1 MSSTVTNT
9 IPQRYRAYF
18 PHNNPMLLDGLMSP
32 NAKFDN
38 LIVNNLTVNTGATG
52 PWRIPIYALNGT
64 GFFMNN
70 GGVDDDFNT
79 FVGFNTGLGANVNT
93 GAGTGCTFIGHN
105 AGAGLETGS
114 FVTCVGVD
122 TTFST
127 VAAESATLIGSS
139 LTADSSFTN
148 LIGSGIASTGSDS
161 TLIGFGIYANV
172 QNTFIGGSNIAI
184 LDGTQTYSTI
194 LGNSISAGTGAANVV
209 VGFGIS
215 QQDSATGCT
224 AVGNQIVFG
233 GEKNTVIG
241 VQIICTGTNNTV
253 LGTQIAQ
260 TGAHS
265 VSLGESILCQG
276 DGISAVGYQIIS
288 TGPSSVAHGTQI
300 LNSAPSTV
308 SVGQSIDNLSEF
320 SIAVGQTITN
330 NQVTGISIGN
340 SIVNGGTGSI
350 LIGQSLTST
359 DSNAIAL
366 GFGIT
371 ATGGFYVNPV
381 RGDIAVANVYYD
393 PVNYEFVFDNSPS
406 TSTLKENIADV
417 QLQSGVVIDAMQPVT
432 YNLISDET
440 KREHIG
446 FIAESLLPVEEKFV
460 RKNTS
465 GEVITIDYD
474 AIVTYLVAEVKSL
487 RSRVAEVETKV
498 CSCACCPQSQ

>member
-79 FVGFNTGLGANVNT
+79 FVGFNTGLGDNVNP

-114 FVTCVGVD
+114 FITCVGVD
-122 TTFST
+122 TSFST
-127 VAAESATLIGSS
+127 VAAESSTLIGSS

-161 TLIGFGIYANV
+161 TMIGFGIYANA
-172 QNTFIGGSNIAI
+172 QNSFIGGSNIAI
-184 LDGTQTYSTI
+184 LDGTQTDSTI
-194 LGNSISAGTGAANVV
+194 LGHAISAGTGAFNTV
-209 VGFGIS
+209 VGSAIN
-215 QQDSATGCT
+215 QDESATGCT
-224 AVGNQIVFG
+224 AIGKQILYG
-233 GEKNTVIG
+233 GENNTVIG
-241 VQIICTGTNNTV
+241 VQNICTGSNNTV
-253 LGTQIAQ
+253 LGLQISQ
-260 TGAHS
+260 TGS
-265 VSLGESILCQG
+265 NCVSLGSGITSQG
-276 DGISAVGYQIIS
+276 DGLSSVGYLIENRFV
-288 TGPSSVAHGTQI
+288 GSVAHGTEI
-300 LNSAPSTV
+300 VNNGTLTIA
-308 SVGQSIDNLSEF
+308 VGQSIDNSADET
-320 SIAVGQTITN
+320 IAVGQAIVN
-330 NQVTGISIGN
+330 SQAQAISIGN
-340 SIVNGGTGSI
+340 TITNSGTGAI
-350 LIGQSLTST
+350 LIGQGLTGA

-366 GFGIT
+366 GYNIT

-381 RGDIAVANVYYD
+381 RGDIATANVYYD
-393 PVNYEFVFDNSPS
+393 PVNYEFVYDNSPS
-406 TSTLKENIADV
+406 TAALKENISEV

-465 GEVITIDYD
+465 GEVVTIDYD
-474 AIVTYLVAEVKSL
+474 AIVTYLVAEVKQL
-487 RSRVAEVETKV
+487 RSRVAEVEGKI